1 LDENSTLPTLTNNR
15 VEYGFPG
22 FMVLALKYF
31 LVKDKRNRSAG
42 QQPVAPPSQPSPYWH
57 NNKEDYKQPTALWGV
72 ICITGNGNVKE
83 ACEALVWDMVDMGL
97 QVWWKDHQLAESRAQ
112 VLLINVPLVLD
123 RGGVEGEII
132 WHLMEI
138 EKVSWRKEFFH
149 QSMMASSYPR
159 LGWLGNRTNKGK
171 GKIKWIRTSLWTSY
185 LPFKK
190 TVVSSIL
197 WRPQRAPG
205 QDWALSGKL
214 STKRGYAGGHLG
226 APALWL

>member
-1 LDENSTLPTLTNNR
+1 
-15 VEYGFPG
+15 
-22 FMVLALKYF
+22 MVLALKYF

-138 EKVSWRKEFFH
+138 EKVS
-149 QSMMASSYPR
+149 
-159 LGWLGNRTNKGK
+159 
-171 GKIKWIRTSLWTSY
+171 
-185 LPFKK
+185 
-190 TVVSSIL
+190 
-197 WRPQRAPG
+197 
-205 QDWALSGKL
+205 
-214 STKRGYAGGHLG
+214 
-226 APALWL
+226 